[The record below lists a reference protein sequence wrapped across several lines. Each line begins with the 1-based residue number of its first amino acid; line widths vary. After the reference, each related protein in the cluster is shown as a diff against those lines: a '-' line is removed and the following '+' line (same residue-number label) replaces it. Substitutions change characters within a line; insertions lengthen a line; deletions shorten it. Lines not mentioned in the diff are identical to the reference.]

1 MNCSI
6 ASPGL
11 IPKITCCMSLWV
23 FPTEKNVSMLS
34 LVHFGDNPDIK
45 MRLSST
51 GPSTT
56 GSDME
61 GLTSVTCI
69 RLPSKVS
76 PSFCATR
83 LAATRNGKQNEV
95 NMVALYCVSDL
106 ELRSQIMYTLQ
117 VYA

>member
-11 IPKITCCMSLWV
+11 IPNVTCSMSLWV
-23 FPTEKNVSMLS
+23 FPTEKNVSKSS
-34 LVHFGDNPDIK
+34 LVHFGDNPDTK

-56 GSDME
+56 GSVMQ
-61 GLTSVTCI
+61 GLISVTCI

-83 LAATRNGKQNEV
+83 LAATRNEKQNEV
-95 NMVALYCVSDL
+95 NMVEIEFATKYVH
-106 ELRSQIMYTLQ
+106 
-117 VYA
+117 